1 MTDATIL
8 AGLIA
13 ASWQGGL
20 LALALVA
27 ATRLLGPRLSP
38 RARGWLWWLVALRLA
53 WPITLALP
61 ILPATPDVPD
71 AIADDLRV
79 TAGGHR
85 VTRDEQR
92 VASKVLPENFRTSG
106 ETTGSTERPAGATR
120 ELASGAAITPGVPR
134 VADDA
139 VPAAPPVEGVTR
151 TWHVLATP
159 RLLDGFILVWLAG
172 VIGLLLP
179 GVVRAL
185 RTARHTPRWCNV
197 TVEPT
202 LSIYAAA
209 ADDFGLRH
217 PPRLVWTAG
226 QPGYW
231 PGIFGRPAVLLPSN
245 RDFSRR
251 ELRLIL
257 RHELA
262 HHVRRDAWQRLAFWL
277 LRAIHW
283 PNPLAW
289 FAAAASR
296 ADQEQACD
304 AAALAAAH
312 PADRRIYADLL
323 LTLAAEKHP
332 TPPAAAMAGRS
343 TVRTLTQRLA
353 MTQQPQRSRPR
364 TAALVALPLFAAT
377 LAGMVTPT
385 PRPAAGAAPMETP
398 APSAVAKPAT
408 AVEPKPIAAG
418 ELVQVGVPE
427 LMADGQMMVMTKRV
441 APDGTLDLPMVA
453 PIPIA
458 GLSDVEARKAIGR
471 AYAEAQILR
480 NPIILLARTEHGE
493 AIGTL
498 PAAGRIAVPKI
509 APDAVPQDDE
519 LLRLRAA
526 IIARQELLPPLDAK
540 LREARPLADEAGAA
554 MKAHRAQMEQ
564 QVAEA
569 RQEAGEDNTAR
580 AAVTELSKQ
589 FEEEYRRLVSVWNKR
604 SGHASSIRVARRAIE
619 EEIEQLEFDYREREI
634 MLQLKRQRD
643 ESATT
648 EIDRRIKETTK
659 ALDAA
664 RAQLGADHRTTKALS
679 DELERLRWD
688 RISIN
693 N

>member
-1 MTDATIL
+1 
-8 AGLIA
+8 
-13 ASWQGGL
+13 
-20 LALALVA
+20 
-27 ATRLLGPRLSP
+27 
-38 RARGWLWWLVALRLA
+38 
-53 WPITLALP
+53 
-61 ILPATPDVPD
+61 
-71 AIADDLRV
+71 
-79 TAGGHR
+79 
-85 VTRDEQR
+85 
-92 VASKVLPENFRTSG
+92 
-106 ETTGSTERPAGATR
+106 
-120 ELASGAAITPGVPR
+120 
-134 VADDA
+134 
-139 VPAAPPVEGVTR
+139 
-151 TWHVLATP
+151 
-159 RLLDGFILVWLAG
+159 
-172 VIGLLLP
+172 
-179 GVVRAL
+179 
-185 RTARHTPRWCNV
+185 
-197 TVEPT
+197 
-202 LSIYAAA
+202 
-209 ADDFGLRH
+209 
-217 PPRLVWTAG
+217 
-226 QPGYW
+226 
-231 PGIFGRPAVLLPSN
+231 
-245 RDFSRR
+245 
-251 ELRLIL
+251 
-257 RHELA
+257 
-262 HHVRRDAWQRLAFWL
+262 
-277 LRAIHW
+277 
-283 PNPLAW
+283 
-289 FAAAASR
+289 
-296 ADQEQACD
+296 
-304 AAALAAAH
+304 
-312 PADRRIYADLL
+312 
-323 LTLAAEKHP
+323 
-332 TPPAAAMAGRS
+332 
-343 TVRTLTQRLA
+343 
-353 MTQQPQRSRPR
+353 
-364 TAALVALPLFAAT
+364 
-377 LAGMVTPT
+377 
-385 PRPAAGAAPMETP
+385 
-398 APSAVAKPAT
+398 VAKPAT